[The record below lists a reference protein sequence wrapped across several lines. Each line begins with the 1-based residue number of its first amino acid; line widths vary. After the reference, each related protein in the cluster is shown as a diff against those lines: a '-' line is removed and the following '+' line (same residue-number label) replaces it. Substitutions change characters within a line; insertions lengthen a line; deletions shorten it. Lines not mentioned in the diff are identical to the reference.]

1 MNTPIRLYVHDERTD
16 GKILQQC
23 LQNGVDVLT
32 LAEVRARKSA
42 PKGHGFFL
50 DQVDALVIEVTQPT
64 QDIHF
69 ILAQSLLAK
78 KPVLCLYAKNQP
90 PRELLAY
97 IREKSLPRPVKTF
110 SYTEGSLSE
119 AVKEFVHKYD
129 PRFVRVSTAPSIK
142 FTLRLTKYNEAYL
155 TSYARKVGMT
165 KADALRELLD
175 RMAKEDSSFTHTTVD
190 E

>member
-1 MNTPIRLYVHDERTD
+1 MKTPIRLYVHDERTD

-23 LQNGVDVLT
+23 LDSGVDVLT

-97 IREKSLPRPVKTF
+97 LREKALPRPVKTF
-110 SYTEGSLSE
+110 SYTEGSLAE
-119 AVKEFVHKYD
+119 AVHEFVHKHD
-129 PRFVRVSTAPSIK
+129 PRFINESDTPSIK
-142 FTLRLTKYNEAYL
+142 FTLRLTPRIEAYL
-155 TSYARKVGMT
+155 NRYAQKKHMT
-165 KADALRELLD
+165 KADALRTLLEQK
-175 RMAKEDSSFTHTTVD
+175 AKGEKSPSGD

>member
-1 MNTPIRLYVHDERTD
+1 
-16 GKILQQC
+16 
-23 LQNGVDVLT
+23 
-32 LAEVRARKSA
+32 
-42 PKGHGFFL
+42 L

-69 ILAQSLLAK
+69 ILAQSLIAK

-110 SYTEGSLSE
+110 SYTDSSLAD
-119 AVKEFVHKYD
+119 AVQEFVHKHD
-129 PRFVRVSTAPSIK
+129 PRFINESDVPSIK
-142 FTLRLTKYNEAYL
+142 FTLRLTPRIEAYL
-155 TSYARKVGMT
+155 TRYARSVHMT
-165 KADALRELLD
+165 KADALRDLLD
-175 RMAKEDSSFTHTTVD
+175 RKAKGENTPSGD

>member
-23 LQNGVDVLT
+23 LQSGVDVLT
-32 LAEVRARKSA
+32 LAEVRARKSG

-50 DQVDALVIEVTQPT
+50 DQVDALLIEITQPT

-90 PRELLAY
+90 PRELLSY
-97 IREKSLPRPVKTF
+97 IKQKSTPRPLKTF
-110 SYTEGSLSE
+110 SYTDATLYE
-119 AVKEFVHKYD
+119 AIDTFIHKHD
-129 PRFVRVSTAPSIK
+129 TRFADAHDQPSIK
-142 FTLRLTKYNEAYL
+142 FTLRLTPRMEEYL
-155 TSYARKVGMT
+155 EWYAKKHHAT
-165 KADALRELLD
+165 KADALRDLLRAQAESD
-175 RMAKEDSSFTHTTVD
+175 SEFTKE
-190 E
+190 